1 MWRLCSFVPSW
12 LQKRPKGLFNISMKA
27 KTLNIQK
34 PNPRSWTVI
43 KCVGPGWLVDTS
55 TSRERNFCIRT
66 LFRVYNSPL
75 ERSIQGEQLLT
86 GPKGCHQRHAMATLW
101 PPNCQKMSFRASK
114 RPRKFRTRKTVK
126 TAKLENNCFELG
138 GQVGGY
144 RCPCWTIF
152 LSLIL
157 TS

>member
-12 LQKRPKGLFNISMKA
+12 LQKRPKGLFNINMKEN

-55 TSRERNFCIRT
+55 TSREHNFCIRT
-66 LFRVYNSPL
+66 PFRVHDSPL
-75 ERSIQGEQLLT
+75 ERSIRGELFDRA
-86 GPKGCHQRHAMATLW
+86 KGMPWQPFG
-101 PPNCQKMSFRASK
+101 PPNCQKTSFRASK

-126 TAKLENNCFELG
+126 TAKLENNCLEPG
-138 GQVGGY
+138 GQVGGHW
-144 RCPCWTIF
+144 CPPGSV
-152 LSLIL
+152 LPP
-157 TS
+157 